1 MSVPMGHLELL
12 KKCHTV
18 ATLFVL
24 DQGLISA
31 GPGLRAKEKTR
42 IYLMMEGLPD
52 SPPKLRSH
60 PRFPGERRG
69 GEQIMSIWVV

>member
-1 MSVPMGHLELL
+1 MSVPTWVIWNFS

-24 DQGLISA
+24 DQGLIPA

-52 SPPKLRSH
+52 SSPKLRSH

-69 GEQIMSIWVV
+69 VVNK